1 MSNDEL
7 YQIEKTADKQATMPS
22 ALIKRLVT
30 ELLQARWEAENY
42 RKLAAYY
49 KGDNDVGAA
58 IGVRVIAN

>member
-7 YQIEKTADKQATMPS
+7 DQIEKTADKQATMPS